1 MTASAAVRVPAGP
14 FGPPCELVN
23 VDGRIV
29 GSDAARVS
37 VHAHVLSYGTG
48 TFEGIRAWWNADHGQ
63 LYLSA
68 APAHYERLHRSA
80 QILGL
85 SLPFAVDEL
94 VAMTVDL
101 LRANDV
107 RTDAYVRPLLVQTG
121 DVLPVRMHDVAARL
135 SIAITP
141 IVGDYADPAGLRVM
155 VSTWRRQA
163 DTAIPARAK
172 VVGSYVGPSL
182 AKTEAARAGY
192 DDALLL
198 TADGYVAEATTSNV
212 FVRIGDT
219 WHTPP
224 GTDDIL
230 EGITRA
236 EVMALLDET
245 RIPLQQ
251 RRIHRSELYTA
262 DEILL
267 CGTASTVVPVV
278 SVDGRAV
285 GDGQP
290 GKTTAELRDALRA
303 IARRED
309 PRHPEWTTPVYE
321 EAGQ

>member
-1 MTASAAVRVPAGP
+1 MTASAPARVPAGP
-14 FGPPCELVN
+14 FGAPYEFVS

-29 GSDAARVS
+29 RADAARVS

-48 TFEGIRAWWNADHGQ
+48 TFEGIRAWWSPERAQ
-63 LYLSA
+63 LYVSA
-68 APAHYERLHRSA
+68 ARAHYERLHRSA
-80 QILGL
+80 RILGL
-85 SLPFAVDEL
+85 PLPFPADEL
-94 VAMTVDL
+94 VALTAEL

-107 RTDAYVRPLLVQTG
+107 HTDAYVRPLLVQVG
-121 DVLPVRMHDVAARL
+121 DVLPVRMHDVPARL

-141 IVGDYADPAGLRVM
+141 VVGDYANPAGLRIM
-155 VSTWRRQA
+155 VSTWRRPA

-172 VVGSYVGPSL
+172 VVGGYVGPSL
-182 AKTEAARAGY
+182 ARTEAARAGY

-198 TADGYVAEATTSNV
+198 TGDGYVAEATTSNV

-230 EGITRA
+230 EGITRT
-236 EVMALLDET
+236 EVMALLDEAGT
-245 RIPLQQ
+245 PLRQ
-251 RRIHRSELYTA
+251 RRIHRSELYAA
-262 DEILL
+262 DEVLL

-278 SVDGRAV
+278 EIDGRPV

-290 GKTTAELRDALRA
+290 GKRTAELRDALRA

-321 EAGQ
+321 EASQ